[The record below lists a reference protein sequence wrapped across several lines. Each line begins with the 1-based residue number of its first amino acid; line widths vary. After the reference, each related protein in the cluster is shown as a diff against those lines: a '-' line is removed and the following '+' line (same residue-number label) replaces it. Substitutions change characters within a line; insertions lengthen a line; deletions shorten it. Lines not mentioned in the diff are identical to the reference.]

1 MEKHVPQKTLS
12 HQAGNGVDL
21 GSFSL
26 LWFQTCHS
34 WTEALED
41 PKLPRTCITSPH
53 LQHESEK
60 QPDFCLQF
68 FKFILFKL
76 VMQFF
81 PKLSQKYEL
90 FCNGQLTLL

>member
-53 LQHESEK
+53 LQHESEEKK
-60 QPDFCLQF
+60 QTSVYNF
-68 FKFILFKL
+68 FNLFSL
-76 VMQFF
+76 NLSCNFSQNCQRNMSCFVMD
-81 PKLSQKYEL
+81 
-90 FCNGQLTLL
+90 N